1 MSLLVCENIVK
12 EFGSEENRIAVLKG
26 ISLSLEKGEAATI
39 LGSSGAGK
47 STLLNIIGALDPP
60 SSGKVYLDGEDIYA
74 LNDRKISA
82 LRNRKLGF
90 VFQLYHLMAEL
101 TALENVL
108 LPARIMGHED
118 AKARAR
124 ARDLLCA
131 VGLKDREKHF
141 PAQLSGGEQQRAAIA
156 RSLINVPE
164 LLLADEPTGNLDRKN
179 SENITELLVK
189 LQKEMGFAML
199 FVTHNRE
206 LSSLGRTLVLQD
218 GTLSEAGSKENLTT
232 PKI

>member
-1 MSLLVCENIVK
+1 
-12 EFGSEENRIAVLKG
+12 
-26 ISLSLEKGEAATI
+26 
-39 LGSSGAGK
+39 
-47 STLLNIIGALDPP
+47 
-60 SSGKVYLDGEDIYA
+60 
-74 LNDRKISA
+74 
-82 LRNRKLGF
+82 
-90 VFQLYHLMAEL
+90 MAEL

-124 ARDLLCA
+124 AKDLLAA

-156 RSLINVPE
+156 RSLVNEPE
-164 LLLADEPTGNLDRKN
+164 LLLADEPTGNLDRQN
-179 SENITELLVK
+179 SEMITELLVK
-189 LQKEMGFAML
+189 LQKDMGFAML

-206 LSSLGRTLVLQD
+206 LSSLGRTWILRD
-218 GTLSEAGSKENLTT
+218 GLLLESDSKENLTT

>member
-26 ISLSLEKGEAATI
+26 VSLSLEKGEAATI

-60 SSGKVYLDGEDIYA
+60 SSGKIYLDGEDIYA

-179 SENITELLVK
+179 SENITELLVN

-218 GTLSEAGSKENLTT
+218 GTLSEAGGKENLTT

>member
-124 ARDLLCA
+124 ARDLVCA

-179 SENITELLVK
+179 SENITELLVN

-218 GTLSEAGSKENLTT
+218 GTLSEAGGKENLTT

>member
-26 ISLSLEKGEAATI
+26 VSLSLEKGEAATI

>member
-1 MSLLVCENIVK
+1 M
-12 EFGSEENRIAVLKG
+12 
-26 ISLSLEKGEAATI
+26 
-39 LGSSGAGK
+39 
-47 STLLNIIGALDPP
+47 
-60 SSGKVYLDGEDIYA
+60 
-74 LNDRKISA
+74 
-82 LRNRKLGF
+82 
-90 VFQLYHLMAEL
+90 
-101 TALENVL
+101 
-108 LPARIMGHED
+108 PARIAGHED
-118 AKARAR
+118 AKARSR
-124 ARDLLCA
+124 ARDLLAA

-179 SENITELLVK
+179 SEMITELLVT

-206 LSSLGRTLVLQD
+206 LSSLGRTLVLRD
-218 GTLSEAGSKENLTT
+218 GTLTEAENKEALTT

>member
-26 ISLSLEKGEAATI
+26 VSLSLEKGEAATI

-179 SENITELLVK
+179 SENITELLVN

-218 GTLSEAGSKENLTT
+218 GTLSEAGIKENLTT

>member
-26 ISLSLEKGEAATI
+26 VSLSLEKGEAATI

-118 AKARAR
+118 ANARAR
-124 ARDLLCA
+124 ARELLAA

-179 SENITELLVK
+179 SENITELRVK

>member
-12 EFGSEENRIAVLKG
+12 EFGNAPNRIAVLKG
-26 ISLSLEKGEAATI
+26 VSLSLEKGELATI

-60 SSGKVYLDGEDIYA
+60 SSGNVYLDGEDLYS

-82 LRNRKLGF
+82 LRNQKLGF

-108 LPARIMGHED
+108 LPARIAGHED
-118 AKARAR
+118 AKARSR
-124 ARDLLCA
+124 ARDLLAA

-179 SENITELLVK
+179 SEMITELLVK

-206 LSSLGRTLVLQD
+206 LSSLGRTLVLRD
-218 GTLSEAGSKENLTT
+218 GTLTEAENKEALTT

>member
-26 ISLSLEKGEAATI
+26 VSLSLEKGEAATI

-218 GTLSEAGSKENLTT
+218 GTLSEAGGKENLTT

>member
-179 SENITELLVK
+179 SENITELLVN

-218 GTLSEAGSKENLTT
+218 GTLSEAGGKENLTT

>member
-12 EFGSEENRIAVLKG
+12 EFGGEENRIAVLKG
-26 ISLSLEKGEAATI
+26 VSLSLEKGEAATI

-60 SSGKVYLDGEDIYA
+60 SSGKVYLDGEDLYA

-124 ARDLLCA
+124 AKELLCA

-156 RSLINVPE
+156 RSLINSPE

-218 GTLSEAGSKENLTT
+218 GTLSEAGGKDNLTT

>member
-1 MSLLVCENIVK
+1 MSLLVCQDIVK
-12 EFGSEENRIAVLKG
+12 EYGAAENRVAVLKG
-26 ISLSLEKGEAATI
+26 VSFSLEKGEAATI

-60 SSGKVYLDGEDIYA
+60 SSGKVMLDGEDLYA
-74 LNDRKISA
+74 LNDSKISR

-108 LPARIMGHED
+108 LPARIAGHED
-118 AKARAR
+118 AAARAR
-124 ARDLLCA
+124 ARDLLAA

-156 RSLINVPE
+156 RSLINEPE
-164 LLLADEPTGNLDRKN
+164 LLLADEPTGNLDRQN
-179 SENITELLVK
+179 SEMITELLVK

-206 LSSLGRTLVLQD
+206 LSSLGRTLILRD
-218 GTLSEAGSKENLTT
+218 GTLKEAQEQENITTSK
-232 PKI
+232 I

>member
-26 ISLSLEKGEAATI
+26 VSLSLEKGEAATI

-131 VGLKDREKHF
+131 VGLKNREKHF

-179 SENITELLVK
+179 SENITELLVN

-218 GTLSEAGSKENLTT
+218 GTLSEAGGKENLTT

>member
-12 EFGSEENRIAVLKG
+12 EFGNAPNRIAVLKG
-26 ISLSLEKGEAATI
+26 VSLSLEKGELATI

-60 SSGKVYLDGEDIYA
+60 SSGNVYLDGEDLYS

-82 LRNRKLGF
+82 LRNQKLGF

-108 LPARIMGHED
+108 LPARIAGHED
-118 AKARAR
+118 AKARSR
-124 ARDLLCA
+124 ARDLLAA

-179 SENITELLVK
+179 SEMITELLVT

-206 LSSLGRTLVLQD
+206 LSSLGRTLVLRD
-218 GTLSEAGSKENLTT
+218 GTLTEAENKEALTT

>member
-26 ISLSLEKGEAATI
+26 VSLSLEKGEAATI

-179 SENITELLVK
+179 SENITELLVN

-218 GTLSEAGSKENLTT
+218 GTLSEAGGKENLTT

>member
-12 EFGSEENRIAVLKG
+12 EFGNAPNRIAVLKG
-26 ISLSLEKGEAATI
+26 VSLSLEKGELATI

-60 SSGKVYLDGEDIYA
+60 SSGKVYLDGEDLYS
-74 LNDRKISA
+74 LNDRKTSA
-82 LRNRKLGF
+82 LRNQKLGF

-108 LPARIMGHED
+108 LPARIAGHED
-118 AKARAR
+118 AKARSR
-124 ARDLLCA
+124 ARDLLAA

-156 RSLINVPE
+156 RSLINGPE

-179 SENITELLVK
+179 SEMITELLVK

-206 LSSLGRTLVLQD
+206 LSSLGRTLVLRD
-218 GTLSEAGSKENLTT
+218 GTLAEAENKEALTT

>member
-12 EFGSEENRIAVLKG
+12 EFGSEENRIAVLKSV
-26 ISLSLEKGEAATI
+26 SLSLEKGEAATI

-218 GTLSEAGSKENLTT
+218 GTLSEAGGKENLTT